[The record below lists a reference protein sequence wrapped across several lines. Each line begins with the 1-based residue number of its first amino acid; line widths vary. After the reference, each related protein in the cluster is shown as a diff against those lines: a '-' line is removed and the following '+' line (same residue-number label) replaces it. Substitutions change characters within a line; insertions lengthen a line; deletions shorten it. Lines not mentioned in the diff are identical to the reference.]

1 MIWLNLKTTTLRSPE
16 YAGSEPIQ
24 RATWLNLLAYCCE
37 QENGGK
43 IEGCVG
49 WKDRQWQQ
57 TLGVTLAEVRE
68 DSALWHWEGDALCVA
83 FYPTFKEDEV
93 QARREAGKRGGSAR
107 TKAKTE
113 AARSNGAKHNP
124 SKHPSKTQAEPK
136 QNPSNNPTERERE
149 WEENDKGKGT
159 LTVVSDA
166 PKLEDLLYVA
176 PTLPQVIEAGRRAMI
191 PEDVCRA
198 YHDDREGAGWLDGK
212 GRPVKSMPHDLS
224 GFWRKWQ
231 SNRSPKQ
238 FGNGQVASNGS
249 PKPAEGVW
257 HIEKRIEAAQ
267 KEIERIQ
274 SNPSNKEPVP
284 ESFDRR
290 LRPEHMAK
298 VKALKASISEMRQK
312 LAGVEVAA

>member
-43 IEGCVG
+43 IEGCGG

-68 DSALWHWEGDALCVA
+68 ECALWHWEDDALCVA

-113 AARSNGAKHNP
+113 AARNNGAKHNP
-124 SKHPSKTQAEPK
+124 SKTQAKPK
-136 QNPSNNPTERERE
+136 QNPSTNPTERERE

-166 PKLEDLLYVA
+166 PSGFD
-176 PTLPQVIEAGRRAMI
+176 LPQVIEAGRRAMI

-198 YHDDREGAGWLDGK
+198 YHDDREGAGWMDGK
-212 GRPVKSMPHDLS
+212 GRPVRSMPHDLS

-238 FGNGQVASNGS
+238 FGNGQVNGHNGS

-257 HIEKRIEAAQ
+257 HLEKRIEAAT

-274 SNPSNKEPVP
+274 SNPSNKEQVP
-284 ESFDRR
+284 DSFDRR
-290 LRPEHMAK
+290 LRAEPMAK
-298 VKALKASISEMRQK
+298 VKALKASISEMRQR

>member
-43 IEGCVG
+43 IEGCGG

-68 DSALWHWEGDALCVA
+68 ECALWHWEDDALCVA

-113 AARSNGAKHNP
+113 AARNNGAKHNP
-124 SKHPSKTQAEPK
+124 SKTQAKAK
-136 QNPSNNPTERERE
+136 QNPSTNPTERERE

-166 PKLEDLLYVA
+166 PSGFD
-176 PTLPQVIEAGRRAMI
+176 LPQVIEAGRRASI

-198 YHDDREGAGWLDGK
+198 YHDDREGAGWMDGK
-212 GRPVKSMPHDLS
+212 GRPVRSMPHDLS

-231 SNRSPKQ
+231 SNRSPKH
-238 FGNGQVASNGS
+238 FGNGQVNGHNGS
-249 PKPAEGVW
+249 PKPTEGVW
-257 HIEKRIEAAQ
+257 HLEKRIEAAQ
-267 KEIERIQ
+267 KEIDRIQ
-274 SNPSNKEPVP
+274 ANPANKEQVP
-284 ESFDRR
+284 DSFDRR
-290 LRPEHMAK
+290 LKAEPMAK
-298 VKALKASISEMRQK
+298 VKALKASISEMRQRM
-312 LAGVEVAA
+312 AGVEVAA

>member
-43 IEGCVG
+43 IEGCGG

-68 DSALWHWEGDALCVA
+68 ECALWHWEDYALCVA

-113 AARSNGAKHNP
+113 AARNNGAKHNP
-124 SKHPSKTQAEPK
+124 STTQAKPK
-136 QNPSNNPTERERE
+136 QNPSTNPTERERE
-149 WEENDKGKGT
+149 WEENDKGKET

-166 PKLEDLLYVA
+166 PSGFD
-176 PTLPQVIEAGRRAMI
+176 LPQVIEAGRRAMI

-198 YHDDREGAGWLDGK
+198 YHDDREGAGWMDGK
-212 GRPVKSMPHDLS
+212 GRPVRSMPHDLS

-238 FGNGQVASNGS
+238 FGNGAVNGHNGS

-257 HIEKRIEAAQ
+257 HLEKRIEAAT
-267 KEIERIQ
+267 KEIDRIQ
-274 SNPSNKEPVP
+274 SNPSNKEQIPD
-284 ESFDRR
+284 SFDRR
-290 LRPEHMAK
+290 LKPEHLAR
-298 VKALKASISEMRQK
+298 VKALKASISEMRQR

>member
-37 QENGGK
+37 QENGGR
-43 IEGCVG
+43 IDGCAE

-68 DSALWHWEGDALCVA
+68 DCALWHWDGEALCVA
-83 FYPTFKEDEV
+83 FYPTDKQEEV
-93 QARREAGKRGGSAR
+93 KAKRDAGKRGGKHSGKSR
-107 TKAKTE
+107 RE
-113 AARSNGAKHNP
+113 AVREAQLEGVLEA
-124 SKHPSKTQAEPK
+124 QLEAELQPNRVLLEA
-136 QNPSNNPTERERE
+136 QLERKGKEGE
-149 WEENDKGKGT
+149 WKDKGKET
-159 LTVVSDA
+159 LTIVSDG
-166 PKLEDLLYVA
+166 PSGFD
-176 PTLPQVIEAGRRAMI
+176 LPQVIEAGRRASI

-212 GRPVKSMPHDLS
+212 GRRVSSMPHDLS

-238 FGNGQVASNGS
+238 FGNGQVNGS
-249 PKPAEGVW
+249 GNPKPEGVW
-257 HIEKRIEAAQ
+257 QLQQRIEAAQ
-267 KEIERIQ
+267 KEIDRI
-274 SNPSNKEPVP
+274 SGNPSNKEQVP
-284 ESFDRR
+284 DSFDRR
-290 LRPEHMAK
+290 LKAEPMAK
-298 VKALKASISEMRQK
+298 VKQLKASISEMRQR

>member
-43 IEGCVG
+43 IEGCG
-49 WKDRQWQQ
+49 EWKDRQWQQ

-113 AARSNGAKHNP
+113 AARNNGAKHN
-124 SKHPSKTQAEPK
+124 PSKTQAEPK

-166 PKLEDLLYVA
+166 PSGFD
-176 PTLPQVIEAGRRAMI
+176 LPQVIEAGRRAMI

-212 GRPVKSMPHDLS
+212 GRRVSSMPHDLS

-238 FGNGQVASNGS
+238 FGNGSVNGHNGS

-257 HIEKRIEAAQ
+257 HLEKRMEAARR
-267 KEIERIQ
+267 EIDRIQ
-274 SNPSNKEPVP
+274 ANPDNKMQVAD
-284 ESFDRR
+284 SFDRV
-290 LRPEHMAK
+290 LKPEHMAK
-298 VKALKASISEMRQK
+298 VKALKASISAMRQQMV
-312 LAGVEVAA
+312 GVEAVA